1 MGRGAVMSSLGAAA
15 SLWESQRTSS
25 QRTSRPGMSSGAGAG
40 GGSSAAYSAQQLGH
54 FVT

>member
-15 SLWESQRTSS
+15 SLWENLGR
-25 QRTSRPGMSSGAGAG
+25 QRTSRLGMSSGAGAG
-40 GGSSAAYSAQQLGH
+40 GGSSAAYSAQQHGH